1 MQENTTHNDI
11 RQLMADQPRLRS
23 IEIAL
28 ELNCS
33 ELQVIQAL
41 PEQEV
46 NMLPAEQAQRL
57 LSNIADWGKVTC
69 IIEVSGFVFEVKAPF
84 PKGRNAYGY
93 YNLSHDSDG
102 LQGHL
107 KLDNVSAI
115 ALLTRKVRGKL
126 SYYVQFFDHEGH
138 SVFKIYLGRNK
149 DGEVNPEQIARFHAL
164 STQTVSDETIAIV
177 TN

>member
-1 MQENTTHNDI
+1 MQENTTHNEI
-11 RQLMADQPRLRS
+11 RQLMLEQPRLRS

-46 NMLPAEQAQRL
+46 NMLPAAQTQSL
-57 LSNIADWGKVTC
+57 LTDIADWGKVTC

-84 PKGRNAYGY
+84 PKGKNAYGY
-93 YNLSHDSDG
+93 YNLSHDSEG
-102 LQGHL
+102 LHGHL

-126 SYYVQFFDHEGH
+126 SYYAQFFDHSGN

-149 DGEVNPEQIARFHAL
+149 DGDVIPEQIERFNAL
-164 STQTVSDETIAIV
+164 SAETVSD
-177 TN
+177 

>member
-1 MQENTTHNDI
+1 MHKNSTRNAIH
-11 RQLMADQPRLRS
+11 QLMTDKPRLRS
-23 IEIAL
+23 IEVAL

-33 ELQVIQAL
+33 ELEVIQTL

-46 NMLPAEQAQRL
+46 NMLPVEHAQGL
-57 LSNIADWGKVTC
+57 LTDIADWGKVTC

-84 PKGRNAYGY
+84 PKGKNAYGY
-93 YNLSHDSDG
+93 YNLLHDSDG

-107 KLDNVSAI
+107 KLDNLSVI

-126 SYYVQFFDHEGH
+126 SYYVQFFDHKGN
-138 SVFKIYLGRNK
+138 SVFKIYLGRDKN
-149 DGEVNPEQIARFHAL
+149 GEVNPEQIARFNAL
-164 STQTVSDETIAIV
+164 STQTVCNETIAIV

>member
-1 MQENTTHNDI
+1 MQENTIRNEI
-11 RQLMADQPRLRS
+11 RQLIADQPRLRS

-28 ELNCS
+28 KLNCS

-57 LSNIADWGKVTC
+57 LSDIANWGKVTC

-93 YNLSHDSDG
+93 YNLSHDSVG

-107 KLDNVSAI
+107 KLENVSAI
-115 ALLTRKVRGKL
+115 ALLTRKVQGKL
-126 SYYVQFFDHEGH
+126 SYYVQFFDHDGN
-138 SVFKIYLGRNK
+138 SVFKIYLGRDK
-149 DGEVNPEQIARFHAL
+149 DGQVIPEQITRFHAL
-164 STQTVSDETIAIV
+164 STQTISDETIAIV